1 MSDLR
6 LLSCARLLEQGQ
18 RLDQFSTGLS
28 LLALAGALVTVT
40 LTQLPLVAA
49 LLVLCLLAGAV
60 EKYWALRVA
69 FDAALFARM
78 AEAADLPAATQQL
91 DDGLHGL
98 GLLPAHNKG
107 RDWSLR
113 CQGALALLRNQ
124 GLTLAAQLLLAVAA
138 VAAGAF
144 L

>member
-28 LLALAGALVTVT
+28 LVALGGALLAVT
-40 LTQLPLVAA
+40 LAKVPLVAV
-49 LLVLCLLAGAV
+49 LLLLCLLAGAL

-69 FDAALFARM
+69 FDAALFARV

-91 DDGLHGL
+91 DDSLHGL

-107 RDWSLR
+107 RDWTLR
-113 CQGALALLRNQ
+113 CQGAMALLRNQ
-124 GLTLAAQLLLAVAA
+124 GLSLAAQVLLAVAA
-138 VAAGAF
+138 VLAGAF

>member
-18 RLDQFSTGLS
+18 RLDQLSTGLCVV
-28 LLALAGALVTVT
+28 ALAAALLIVVPAK
-40 LTQLPLVAA
+40 LLLMAA
-49 LLVLCLLAGAV
+49 LLVLSLLAGAL

-78 AEAADLPAATQQL
+78 ADAADLPAATHQL
-91 DDGLHGL
+91 DDGLVGL
-98 GLLPAHNKG
+98 GLMPAANTG
-107 RDWSLR
+107 RDWALR

-124 GLTLAAQLLLAVAA
+124 GLALAAQLILAVAA
-138 VAAGAF
+138 VAARA
-144 L
+144 LS